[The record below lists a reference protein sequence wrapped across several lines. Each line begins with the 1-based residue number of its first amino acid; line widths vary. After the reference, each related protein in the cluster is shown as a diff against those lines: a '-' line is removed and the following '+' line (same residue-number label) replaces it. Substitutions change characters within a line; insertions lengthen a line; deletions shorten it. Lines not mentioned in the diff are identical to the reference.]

1 MPRLSFITD
10 QPNHEAAREL
20 SCEREKHVQ
29 SVYCG
34 RDGFLKEQLLDPTLV
49 VVHDKH
55 QTG

>member
-20 SCEREKHVQ
+20 SCEREKQLQ